1 MVFFRNKLKANS
13 ILNFSKTCPVKR
25 AHHKYYFT
33 YIEFDYSI
41 RRYIYTT
48 NGIEN
53 LNCQIR
59 KATKH
64 KISFENEDRLLDYV
78 FVVIKDFERN
88 NWLKYQVKSFKV
100 WKEYEN

>member
-1 MVFFRNKLKANS
+1 MFVEKWKVKYPS
-13 ILNFSKTCPVKR
+13 ISKYFSPATI
-25 AHHKYYFT
+25 KYYFT